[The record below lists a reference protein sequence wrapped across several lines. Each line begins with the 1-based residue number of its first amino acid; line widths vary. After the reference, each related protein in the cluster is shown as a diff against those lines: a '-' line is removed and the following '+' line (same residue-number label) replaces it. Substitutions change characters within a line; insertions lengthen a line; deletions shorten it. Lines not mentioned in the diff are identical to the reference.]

1 MRMHSYSNEM
11 YAFHCVYG
19 SRERERERDFLTV
32 YLKIQCLEVIT
43 NSRIHYARLFRSRKR
58 ARSEQ
63 YKIYKIIFSLSTVT
77 YLSKK
82 NNLCKF

>member
-1 MRMHSYSNEM
+1 MKCMH
-11 YAFHCVYG
+11 FTVCG
-19 SRERERERDFLTV
+19 SRERDFLTV
-32 YLKIQCLEVIT
+32 YLKIQCLQVIT
-43 NSRIHYARLFRSRKR
+43 NSQIHYARLFRSRKR